1 MPNLVTLLGRGE
13 VPADGVADY
22 CANLGRALKPLGYE
36 TQIERVSWFENGW
49 LAALARVWR
58 EARRPDRPWFLL
70 QYTALGWSTR
80 GLPIGAALVLLVLK
94 LRGAKCGVMFHEPWR
109 QGEEHP
115 RAVDRVRA
123 WLQEWTIHRLY
134 GLSDRCIFSIP
145 LKVVGWLPASDRK
158 SFFISLGPN
167 IPEKLDGAMKAHDA
181 SDCERTVSVF
191 CLSPQPAAK
200 LEVREIG
207 VACRAAVTAG
217 FQVRVVFVG
226 RGTDDA
232 AADISAEF
240 PVGDASM
247 EAVNLR
253 FKEPPEI
260 AEVIRE
266 SDVLFCVRGILNMR
280 RGSALAGVAC
290 GIPVLGYAGQMEDT
304 PLMDA
309 GIVAVPAHDL
319 DALSREL
326 IRILSDARL
335 RDELRERNVA
345 MQRKYFSWDAISKAY
360 VRALSDGDSS
370 AHADTN
376 ANAGAPQR

>member
-1 MPNLVTLLGRGE
+1 MPSLVTLLGRGE
-13 VPADGVADY
+13 FPADGVADY
-22 CANLGRALKPLGYE
+22 CANLARALKPLGYE
-36 TQIERVSWFENGW
+36 TKIERVNWFEDGW

-80 GLPIGAALVLLVLK
+80 GFPLGAALVMLIFK
-94 LRGAKCGVMFHEPWR
+94 LRGVRCGVMFHEPWR
-109 QGEEHP
+109 QGLEHP

-123 WLQEWTIHRLY
+123 WLQEWTIRRLY

-167 IPEKLDGAMKAHDA
+167 IPEKLDGAMKPHDA
-181 SDCERTVSVF
+181 SDRERTVSVF
-191 CLSPQPAAK
+191 CLSPQPYAK
-200 LEVREIG
+200 LEVRETAA
-207 VACRAAVTAG
+207 ACRAAVAAG
-217 FQVRVVFVG
+217 FRVRVIFVG

-232 AADISAEF
+232 AADIAAEF
-240 PVGDASM
+240 EGSGVD
-247 EAVNLR
+247 AVNLR
-253 FKEPPEI
+253 FQEPPEI
-260 AEVIRE
+260 AEVIRD

-290 GIPVLGYAGQMEDT
+290 GIPVLGYAGEMENT

-326 IRILSDARL
+326 IRILNDGRL
-335 RDELRERNVA
+335 RDQLRERNVA
-345 MQRKYFSWDAISKAY
+345 VQRMYFSWDAISKAY
-360 VRALSDGDSS
+360 VRALSEGDS
-370 AHADTN
+370 T
-376 ANAGAPQR
+376 AGANTGARQR